1 MSNKISPKQ
10 LSSEF
15 VRSAIHKLY
24 GITNIEPPKAEG
36 EGIENAVWIFHT
48 EKQDFIAKIFDHS
61 ETIEKDVNEEVKIY
75 EYLRKHGI
83 HAPEVIPSLSG
94 ERVALIAVDSTSYP
108 VIVMKFEKL
117 KRIPASDLSKEQ
129 LYTIATTVSKM
140 HSILLHYP
148 HIKHIRPSSH
158 DAESIYD
165 HSMKDFDLFLT
176 SPNAKSLY
184 LQDHERLKKIRND
197 AINYLQG
204 QKLGSDLTK
213 SVLHSDLALG
223 HLLFLEDGEL
233 YIFDFSDFEYGP
245 VALDLGVLFF
255 NFYREGEI
263 TIDKW
268 KAIIK
273 EFLSVYT
280 QNVPLTENDKKAI
293 DIFTVSRMLEH
304 IRYLDDRSIKE
315 GHPMDDKGIKKRYDL
330 LEQLYLS
337 DSM

>member
-1 MSNKISPKQ
+1 MSNETSPKQ

-24 GITNIEPPKAEG
+24 GITSIKPPKAEG

-48 EKQDFIAKIFDHS
+48 ERQDFIAKIFDHS
-61 ETIEKDVNEEVKIY
+61 DTIAKDVNEEVEIY
-75 EYLRKHGI
+75 EYLRSHDI
-83 HAPEVIPSLSG
+83 HTPEVVPSLSG
-94 ERVALIAVDSTSYP
+94 ERVALITVDLP
-108 VIVMKFEKL
+108 VIVMKLEKL
-117 KRIPASDLSKEQ
+117 KRISASDLSKDQ
-129 LYTIATTVSKM
+129 LNIIATTVSKM
-140 HSILLHYP
+140 HSVLMHYP
-148 HIKHIRPSSH
+148 RIEHIRPSSH

-176 SPNAKSLY
+176 SPNAKSPY
-184 LQDHERLKKIRND
+184 LQDHERLRKIRND
-197 AINYLQG
+197 AINYLQR

-213 SVLHSDLALG
+213 SVLHNDLALG

-263 TIDKW
+263 TIDQW
-268 KAIIK
+268 KSMIE

-315 GHPMDDKGIKKRYDL
+315 GHIMDDKGIKKRYDL
-330 LEQLYLS
+330 LEALCIRIHVKC
-337 DSM
+337 